1 MTTYCDL
8 AGSGSA
14 KGRSQEVSTG
24 ATEFS
29 DYFIDKILYIK
40 NRRGG
45 FTQSS
50 SNINSVKDI
59 SK

>member
-14 KGRSQEVSTG
+14 RGRSQEVSTG

-45 FTQSS
+45 SHSQVQ
-50 SNINSVKDI
+50 ILI
-59 SK
+59 L